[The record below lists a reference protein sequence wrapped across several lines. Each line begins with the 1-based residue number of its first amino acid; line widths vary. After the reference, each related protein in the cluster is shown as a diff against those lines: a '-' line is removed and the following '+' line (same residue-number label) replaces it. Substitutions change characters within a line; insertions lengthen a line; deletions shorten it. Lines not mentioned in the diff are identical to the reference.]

1 MTSPTEMVTTDLLLY
16 LRQRLLDARTV
27 KDHKMLNELSNTFH
41 ILQEAIWSVEEA
53 SVYAGFLE
61 DMICAVRD
69 SMMGVEWKSEIPSI
83 EEIKEGKSSVL
94 QGTTINLP
102 ALGQRARAA
111 SVRLARATTEQKNR
125 ALLAIADALEAN
137 TDTILAANRLDI
149 EDARANGVD
158 AVWIKDRMDLKR
170 RMNGIVADVRK
181 VADLPDPVGKE
192 FDARTLDN
200 GLKVCRRRTPIG
212 VLGVI
217 YESRPNVTVDVAA
230 LALKTGNAAILRG
243 GKEVMRSNMALVKVL
258 RDSLGASG
266 LPADAVQYIE
276 STERQY
282 VAEMLKMHKYI
293 DMIIPR
299 GGNSLH
305 EFCRQNST
313 IPVII
318 GGIGICHLYVDETAD
333 LDDALAV
340 IHNAKTQRPAV
351 CNSLDTL
358 LVNHRI
364 AADFLPRVVE
374 YLGKDGVTF
383 RAEPRAL
390 AILKDGETGRS
401 GASPLHNGSA
411 VQPAGLDDFDTEWMA
426 LILGLKVVDGLDEAI
441 EHIRQHSTQHSDGI
455 LTQNMADAN
464 RFLDEVDSAAV
475 FVNASTRFN
484 DGSALGLGAEIA
496 VSTQK
501 LHARG
506 PMALEELT
514 TYKWIV
520 IGEGHIRP

>member
-1 MTSPTEMVTTDLLLY
+1 
-16 LRQRLLDARTV
+16 
-27 KDHKMLNELSNTFH
+27 
-41 ILQEAIWSVEEA
+41 
-53 SVYAGFLE
+53 
-61 DMICAVRD
+61 
-69 SMMGVEWKSEIPSI
+69 
-83 EEIKEGKSSVL
+83 
-94 QGTTINLP
+94 
-102 ALGQRARAA
+102 
-111 SVRLARATTEQKNR
+111 
-125 ALLAIADALEAN
+125 
-137 TDTILAANRLDI
+137 
-149 EDARANGVD
+149 
-158 AVWIKDRMDLKR
+158 
-170 RMNGIVADVRK
+170 
-181 VADLPDPVGKE
+181 
-192 FDARTLDN
+192 
-200 GLKVCRRRTPIG
+200 
-212 VLGVI
+212 
-217 YESRPNVTVDVAA
+217 
-230 LALKTGNAAILRG
+230 
-243 GKEVMRSNMALVKVL
+243 MRSNMALVKVL
-258 RDSLGASG
+258 RDSLQASG

-282 VAEMLKMHKYI
+282 VAEMLKMHQYI

-305 EFCRQNST
+305 EFCRENST

-333 LDDALAV
+333 LDDALAI

-351 CNSLDTL
+351 CNSLDTV
-358 LVNHRI
+358 LVNHHI
-364 AADFLPRVVE
+364 AADFLPRVIE
-374 YLGKDGVTF
+374 HLGKDGVTF

-390 AILKDGETGRS
+390 DLLNGAGS
-401 GASPLHNGSA
+401 GS
-411 VQPAGLDDFDTEWMA
+411 VQPAGKDDFDTEWME
-426 LILGLKVVDGLDEAI
+426 LILGLKVVDNLDEAM

-464 RFLDEVDSAAV
+464 RFVDEVDSAAV